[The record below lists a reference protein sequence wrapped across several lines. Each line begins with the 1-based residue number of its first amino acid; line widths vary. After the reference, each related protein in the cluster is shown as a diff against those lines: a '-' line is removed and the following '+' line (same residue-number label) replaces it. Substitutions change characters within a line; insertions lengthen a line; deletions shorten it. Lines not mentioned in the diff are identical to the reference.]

1 MDKKIHEHEFV
12 NHGIDF
18 PSYFQGAGVAF
29 TDWDECFTGIGDT
42 PKEAAEDALE
52 IAAQSGYNVDKIDND
67 LDDFPSAYVEMQ
79 EADEDEDEDED
90 DGEYPQF
97 YVTLYVK

>member
-1 MDKKIHEHEFV
+1 MNKKINSHEFI

-52 IAAQSGYNVDKIDND
+52 IAAQSGYDVEKITND
-67 LDDFPSAYVEMQ
+67 LDDFPSAYAETQ
-79 EADEDEDEDED
+79 EENDEDEGEFE
-90 DGEYPQF
+90 GEYPNF